1 MEQYLERGL
10 GKVIFKVGSITVH
23 LDTDENDLEK
33 KVSLHDTGERGNN
46 GPHVYWVNTATY

>member
-10 GKVIFKVGSITVH
+10 GRVIFKVGGITVH

-33 KVSLHDTGERGNN
+33 R
-46 GPHVYWVNTATY
+46 